1 MLSSKIRQEYDTER
15 LLEEK
20 QLLENKLR
28 NDFYFLAATPVI
40 FVLLFFLVIKLR
52 NRENKFSEKFIKLGK
67 KFRKYYS
74 FLIANKKT
82 SEKKKTHSPEIIED
96 IKEKLKKFEEDKR
109 YLDKNLTLPMV
120 AKMFGRTHSQLSYVL
135 NEHLNVSFT
144 QYLKVLR
151 IGYITNL
158 LVENKMYLQYKVKN
172 LAQECGMSSRQL
184 FSTHFFEINGIRP
197 IEFIKNRMKE
207 IGEN

>member
-1 MLSSKIRQEYDTER
+1 LK
-15 LLEEK
+15 
-20 QLLENKLR
+20 
-28 NDFYFLAATPVI
+28 
-40 FVLLFFLVIKLR
+40 
-52 NRENKFSEKFIKLGK
+52 KFS
-67 KFRKYYS
+67 KYYY

-109 YLDKNLTLPMV
+109 FLDKNLTLPMV

-151 IGYITNL
+151 IKYITAL
-158 LVENKMYLQYKVKN
+158 LLENDLYLKYNIEN
-172 LAQECGMSSRQL
+172 LAHECGISSRQL
-184 FSTHFFEINGIRP
+184 FSTHFLEINGIRP
-197 IEFIKNRMKE
+197 IDFIKNRMKE